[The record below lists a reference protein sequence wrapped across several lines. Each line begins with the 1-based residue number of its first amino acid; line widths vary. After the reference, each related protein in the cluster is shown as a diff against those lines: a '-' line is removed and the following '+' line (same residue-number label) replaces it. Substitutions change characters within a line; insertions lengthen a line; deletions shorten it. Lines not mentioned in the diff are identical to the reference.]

1 MMRLS
6 VVFGTRGNEHALP
19 HLERILTCLEQ
30 QTFQDFQVIVVI
42 DRNFP
47 TERERTALETTI
59 KSWDLQ
65 ILQKTKFFTH
75 LNSAFLPP
83 VPGKSNASYARNF

>member
-1 MMRLS
+1 MRLS

-30 QTFQDFQVIVVI
+30 QTFQDFQVIVVV
-42 DRNFP
+42 DRKFS
-47 TERERTALETTI
+47 TEQERETLETSI
-59 KSWDLQ
+59 KSWNLP

-75 LNSAFLPP
+75 FNSAFLPP
-83 VPGKSNASYARNF
+83 APGKSNASYVRNF